1 MPGGGRPLYL
11 GEASHHHRQHRHRH
25 HLCHHH
31 HRHHRCHHHHRHH
44 RRHHH
49 HKIIKARSELYQE
62 MVLLSSLAELST
74 PGFNI
79 CQNILT

>member
-11 GEASHHHRQHRHRH
+11 GEAGHHHRCSRRRH
-25 HLCHHH
+25 
-31 HRHHRCHHHHRHH
+31 HH

-49 HKIIKARSELYQE
+49 HRRRRHHDIIKAKSELCQE
-62 MVLLSSLAELST
+62 MVPLSSLAELST